1 MNRPSRWE
9 REAARA
15 TSEVARRAIWR
26 LDVLEWVIIV
36 AAAGLVIA
44 GGALVALLI
53 SDPSGLGFRATWVGT
68 SLLLLVVPGA
78 IMLPRMRK
86 DERMGE
92 VGTGGLREGDDG

>member
-1 MNRPSRWE
+1 MSQPSRWE

-15 TSEVARRAIWR
+15 TSEVVRRAIWR

-36 AAAGLVIA
+36 AAAGLVIG

-53 SDPSGLGFRATWVGT
+53 SDPSGLDFRTTWVGT
-68 SLLLLVVPGA
+68 SLLLVVVPGA
-78 IMLPRMRK
+78 IMLPRIKR

-92 VGTGGLREGDDG
+92 VGRGELREGDDG